1 MDSKGMIGVIIPQ
14 VSSNID
20 TQFID
25 AVHTTASGYGYDTIV
40 ITCGI
45 NYVDE
50 HLGSAYSR
58 GQTNIFDVM
67 LHGGFDGFIFEAD
80 TFCSEKLRRELL
92 ELLKKQGSPCV
103 AVNYEQPFFP
113 VVSADEKVLM
123 YLSAMHLIK
132 EHGCKKLYCI
142 GGSSGHAPSE
152 ARISGFRRAMDE
164 AGLGYSEDDIFYG
177 NYWRDVPHKI
187 AVDIAEGRL
196 AKPDGIVCGSDI
208 MAVELISTLTG
219 HGIRVPEDIAVMGCD
234 GSILSQSG
242 RISVSTVAG
251 QERINGILAATEL
264 LGIMGESVPDCEAE
278 PELVIGESCGC
289 GDNGRIVRSR
299 SLSDIREYAGAVFRL
314 LEQRKTNS
322 HGEMIRRMSECREL
336 SDVTAAFRSCCYM
349 IPTGIRAELCL
360 CSDWCRSLD
369 DPSVYRRGGLPGEM
383 LLGTDTCC
391 ADGEKSKS
399 FSTSELFPSLKVPHP
414 PRLTVMTSLHY
425 KGQIFG
431 YVGFTY
437 EKAVH
442 IVLDDF
448 YMSWCDAVSSGLNNV
463 QNRMYKD
470 YVNKRIELLSEFAPV
485 LGIYNKRGLINKMM
499 NLMAENSS
507 SDVELTLLSY
517 IREERVHYS
526 VPPVNSI
533 VNAIR
538 LSGDNAVLAS
548 LGDDVIAVVHTERRG
563 NARELAAEVADIVR
577 SSYMGTVEIK
587 QDRIEVVSCT
597 VSQSEILGIDRLIS
611 DMEDK
616 LRGRMISRNAGAFSY
631 RESFDALRNDIMKH
645 PEKDWNIDSITRRMG
660 LSKTH
665 FHRIYKEFYGSSC
678 KDDIICSRLE
688 KVRWMLDNTTLTIVQ
703 IAEECG
709 YSNNSHLIRQFTG
722 RTGMTPSAYR
732 KRNNKR
738 QDH

>member
-1 MDSKGMIGVIIPQ
+1 MDSKGRIGVIIPQ

-58 GQTNIFDVM
+58 GQTNIFDVI

-187 AVDIAEGRL
+187 AVDIAEERL

-208 MAVELISTLTG
+208 MAVELISTLAG
-219 HGIRVPEDIAVMGCD
+219 NGIRVPEDIAVMGCD

-264 LGIMGESVPDCEAE
+264 LGIMGESVPDCETA

-289 GDNGRIVRSR
+289 GDCGRIVRSR

-548 LGDDVIAVVHTERRG
+548 LGDDVIAVVHTDRRG

>member
-1 MDSKGMIGVIIPQ
+1 MDSKGRIGVIIPQ

-164 AGLGYSEDDIFYG
+164 AGLGYSEDDIYYG

-196 AKPDGIVCGSDI
+196 SKPDGIVCGSDI
-208 MAVELISTLTG
+208 MAVELVSTLTG

-251 QERINGILAATEL
+251 QERINGILASTEL
-264 LGIMGESVPDCEAE
+264 LGIMGESVPDSDAE

-289 GDNGRIVRSR
+289 GDCGRIVRSR

-485 LGIYNKRGLINKMM
+485 LGIYNKRGLINKIM

-517 IREERVHYS
+517 IREERVLYS

-548 LGDDVIAVVHTERRG
+548 LGDDVIAVVHTDRRG

-587 QDRIEVVSCT
+587 QDRIAVVSCT

-732 KRNNKR
+732 KRNNKG

>member
-1 MDSKGMIGVIIPQ
+1 MDSKGRIGVIIPQ

-25 AVHTTASGYGYDTIV
+25 AVHTTAAGYGYDTIV

-196 AKPDGIVCGSDI
+196 TKPDGIVCGSDI
-208 MAVELISTLTG
+208 MAVELVSTLTG

-234 GSILSQSG
+234 GSMISQSG

-264 LGIMGESVPDCEAE
+264 LGIMGKSVPDCEAE

-289 GDNGRIVRSR
+289 GDCGRIVRSR

-399 FSTSELFPSLKVPHP
+399 FSTSELFPSLKVPH
-414 PRLTVMTSLHY
+414 L
-425 KGQIFG
+425 
-431 YVGFTY
+431 
-437 EKAVH
+437 
-442 IVLDDF
+442 
-448 YMSWCDAVSSGLNNV
+448 
-463 QNRMYKD
+463 
-470 YVNKRIELLSEFAPV
+470 
-485 LGIYNKRGLINKMM
+485 
-499 NLMAENSS
+499 
-507 SDVELTLLSY
+507 
-517 IREERVHYS
+517 RV
-526 VPPVNSI
+526 
-533 VNAIR
+533 
-538 LSGDNAVLAS
+538 
-548 LGDDVIAVVHTERRG
+548 
-563 NARELAAEVADIVR
+563 
-577 SSYMGTVEIK
+577 
-587 QDRIEVVSCT
+587 
-597 VSQSEILGIDRLIS
+597 
-611 DMEDK
+611 
-616 LRGRMISRNAGAFSY
+616 
-631 RESFDALRNDIMKH
+631 
-645 PEKDWNIDSITRRMG
+645 
-660 LSKTH
+660 
-665 FHRIYKEFYGSSC
+665 
-678 KDDIICSRLE
+678 
-688 KVRWMLDNTTLTIVQ
+688 
-703 IAEECG
+703 
-709 YSNNSHLIRQFTG
+709 
-722 RTGMTPSAYR
+722 
-732 KRNNKR
+732 
-738 QDH
+738 